1 MDCTDRNT
9 QNLVI
14 AKLEA
19 PPIHHKFPRM
29 LMQRT
34 INAYLIQS
42 DHIGV
47 LDKLHKSHLLQKK
60 HVDNIITQL
69 ISNSVQPKKINQI
82 IY

>member
-1 MDCTDRNT
+1 
-9 QNLVI
+9 
-14 AKLEA
+14 
-19 PPIHHKFPRM
+19 M
-29 LMQRT
+29 LMHRT

-47 LDKLHKSHLLQKK
+47 LDKLHKSHLLHKE